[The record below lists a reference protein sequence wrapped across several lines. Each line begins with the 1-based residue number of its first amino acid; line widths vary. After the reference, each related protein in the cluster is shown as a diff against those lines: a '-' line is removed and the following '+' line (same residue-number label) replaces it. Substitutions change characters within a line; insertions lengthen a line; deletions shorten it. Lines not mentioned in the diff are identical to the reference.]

1 MSTELPRL
9 SSAAVQVVTCDS
21 GKPPAFS
28 PRCQNDSGARPIA
41 SRRAAIV
48 RQIVRIRRPLQSM
61 AVAPSTTPETH
72 SGWLRAI
79 SEAIGPPIE

>member
-9 SSAAVQVVTCDS
+9 SSAAVQVVIGDS

-28 PRCQNDSGARPIA
+28 PRRQNDSGARPIA

-48 RQIVRIRRPLQSM
+48 RQNVRIRRPLQSI
-61 AVAPSTTPETH
+61 AVAPSTTPDTH

-79 SEAIGPPIE
+79 SDAIGPPIE